1 MGKLYPMQERKILYI
16 VLFLLSGFVANAQS
30 LKTMDINVNPKGF
43 IGEDIRT
50 ALKVKNTSNKTLY
63 FTVTILKKQIGS
75 SQSLY
80 LCVDN
85 DCKNRD
91 IAKGDAK
98 ITDRVH
104 KLLPNETNES
114 IVAVLE
120 SGLVQGIS
128 SITYRVSNV
137 KQPSDF
143 IDIELHYNIK
153 EPPKEGLLYSSIA
166 VDLSDVYPNPV
177 IETAIFDYK
186 IKNDSKEAKIII
198 HNVLGSIAGEY
209 QLNPFEQQLKI
220 SVEDYNPG
228 VYFYSLYIDNE
239 GVATKKLVVRK

>member
-1 MGKLYPMQERKILYI
+1 MGELYPMRERKILYI
-16 VLFLLSGFVANAQS
+16 VLFLLSGFVVNAQS
-30 LKTMDINVNPKGF
+30 LKTVDINVNPKGF
-43 IGEDIRT
+43 IGEDVRT

-63 FTVTILKKQIGS
+63 FTVTVLKEQIGS

-85 DCKNRD
+85 DCKNRN
-91 IAKGDAK
+91 IAKGGAK

-143 IDIELHYNIK
+143 IDIELHYNIE
-153 EPPKEGLLYSSIA
+153 EPPKEGLLYSSIS
-166 VDLSDVYPNPV
+166 VDLSDAYPNPV
-177 IETAIFDYK
+177 TETAIFDYK
-186 IKNDSKEAKIII
+186 I
-198 HNVLGSIAGEY
+198 
-209 QLNPFEQQLKI
+209 
-220 SVEDYNPG
+220 
-228 VYFYSLYIDNE
+228 
-239 GVATKKLVVRK
+239 